1 MERPRV
7 SDTES
12 KLKVVETREEQS
24 ERRAGAERRQNPPEA
39 SAGNAKP
46 RAADYDDLY
55 RPQSTSVQT
64 IVFFLFVAAVIVVGW
79 YLRGEEQ
86 LVAESGAGYALGIV
100 GSSMMLLLLLYPV
113 RKKARFMRNLGAI
126 KYWFRAHMLL
136 GVIGPVLV
144 LYHCNFNIGSTNSS
158 VVLYATL
165 LVAGSGLVGRYI
177 YTKIHYGLYGRQLT
191 LRELQED
198 LDLKKSSLVFVMQYA
213 PKLRER
219 LLAFDD
225 MALKNRESFVGSFGG
240 FLSMSVRGRWTHLA
254 LLVGLRRVLKV
265 VAKRSE
271 WSDLERRRRGK
282 AARKHIS
289 IHMNSAL
296 RIAEFNVYER
306 FMSLWHLL
314 HFPLFIMLVIA
325 GAVHILAVHMY

>member
-1 MERPRV
+1 MERPRL
-7 SDTES
+7 SDTEK

-24 ERRAGAERRQNPPEA
+24 ERRTGAERRQNPPETPAA
-39 SAGNAKP
+39 SSKP

-55 RPQSTSVQT
+55 RPQSTSIQT
-64 IVFFLFVAAVIVVGW
+64 VLFFLFVAAVIAVGW
-79 YLRGEEQ
+79 YLRGEEF
-86 LVAESGAGYALGIV
+86 LVAESGTGYALGIV
-100 GSSMMLLLLLYPV
+100 GGSMMLLLLLYPV

-144 LYHCNFNIGSTNSS
+144 LYHCNFSIGSTNSS

-165 LVAGSGLVGRYI
+165 IVAGSGLVGRYI

-198 LDLKKSSLVFVMQYA
+198 LNLKKSSLVFVMQYA

-225 MALKNRESFVGSFGG
+225 AALKSRESFVSSFAR
-240 FLSMSVRGRWTHLA
+240 FLAMSVRGRWTHLA
-254 LLVGLRRVLKV
+254 LLIGLRRVLKV
-265 VAKRSE
+265 VAKRYE
-271 WSDLERRRRGK
+271 WSDLERRRRSK

-325 GAVHILAVHMY
+325 GVVHILAVHMY